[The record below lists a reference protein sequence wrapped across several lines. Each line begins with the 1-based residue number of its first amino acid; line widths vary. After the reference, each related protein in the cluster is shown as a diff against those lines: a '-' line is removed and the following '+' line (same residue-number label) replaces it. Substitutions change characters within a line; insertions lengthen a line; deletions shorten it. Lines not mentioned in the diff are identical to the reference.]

1 MMKTNFLVW
10 MVALFSWTTVNT
22 IQAQENDAFAKK
34 LLDEVSQK
42 YDGYRTIM
50 SDFRFVATMPDGE
63 SYSDGGTLRLE
74 KQSNK
79 YRIKLNSQEM
89 ISDGK
94 SSWFIL
100 PEDKEVQ
107 ITEVDNNSGAI
118 APNNLFTFYRTGYKY
133 ISMDDERENGE
144 VFHVIELSPLETNS
158 NYFKIKLRINK
169 NKHIH
174 DVTVFDK
181 GGSRYTYTIRTL
193 YVNQDIAPSFFTFQ
207 KERYTGY
214 DIVDLR

>member
-1 MMKTNFLVW
+1 MKTKLMVW
-10 MVALFSWTTVNT
+10 IIGLLILAFNPL
-22 IQAQENDAFAKK
+22 QAQENDAFAKK

-42 YDGYRTIM
+42 YDRYKTIM
-50 SDFRFVATMPDGE
+50 SDFRFGVVMADGE

-79 YRIKLNSQEM
+79 YRIKLKTQEM

-94 SSWFIL
+94 SAWFIL

-107 ITEVDNNSGAI
+107 ITEVDNTSGAI

-133 ISMDDERENGE
+133 ISMEDERENGE
-144 VFHVIELSPLETNS
+144 VFNVIELSPLETNS

-181 GGSRYTYTIRTL
+181 GGSKYTYTIRTL
-193 YVNQDIAPSFFTFQ
+193 YVNQDINPSFFTFQ
-207 KERYTGY
+207 KEQYTGY

>member
-1 MMKTNFLVW
+1 MKTKTLTLILGLLV
-10 MVALFSWTTVNT
+10 LTTHS
-22 IQAQENDAFAKK
+22 IFAQANDAFAKK
-34 LLDEVSQK
+34 ILDEVSKK
-42 YDGYRTIM
+42 YDSYTTIM
-50 SDFRFVATMPDGE
+50 SDFSFKAVQADGA
-63 SYSDGGTLRLE
+63 SYSDAGTLRLE
-74 KQSNK
+74 KLTNK
-79 YRIKLNSQEM
+79 YHIKLNSQEM

-107 ITEVDNNSGAI
+107 ITEVDLNSSAI

-133 ISMDDERENGE
+133 ISMDDEKVNGE
-144 VFHVIELSPLETNS
+144 VYNVIELSPLETGS

-174 DVTVFDK
+174 DIAIFDK

-193 YVNQDIAPSFFTFQ
+193 YVNQNISPSFFTFQ

-214 DIVDLR
+214 DMVDLR

>member
-1 MMKTNFLVW
+1 MKTKILVW
-10 MVALFSWTTVNT
+10 IIACLAVATAQMAL
-22 IQAQENDAFAKK
+22 AQENDAFAKK

-42 YDGYRTIM
+42 YDGYKTIM
-50 SDFRFVATMPDGE
+50 SDFRFEGVMPDGE

-74 KQSNK
+74 KQTNK

-107 ITEVDNNSGAI
+107 ITEVDNTSGAI

-144 VFHVIELSPLETNS
+144 VYNVVELSPLETNS

-193 YVNQDIAPSFFTFQ
+193 YVNQDINPSFFTFQ
-207 KERYTGY
+207 KERYAGY
-214 DIVDLR
+214 DVVDLR